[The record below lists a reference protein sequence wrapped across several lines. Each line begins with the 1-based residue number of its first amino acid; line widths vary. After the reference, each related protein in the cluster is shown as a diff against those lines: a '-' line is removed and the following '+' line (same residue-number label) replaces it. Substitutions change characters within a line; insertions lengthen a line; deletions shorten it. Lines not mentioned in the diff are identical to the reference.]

1 MAVLPLWV
9 NEPWTELVALAIVSG
24 VEKVVP
30 DVVSVP
36 EKGICIV
43 APAVGPMG
51 VMVWPGKNVSAV
63 KGMHALPLDP
73 QVRPFITGGAE
84 RRSVP
89 ATVTLQLDP
98 SARLLV

>member
-36 EKGICIV
+36 ENGICIV

-51 VMVWPGKNVSAV
+51 VMVWPGTNFSAV
-63 KGMHALPLDP
+63 KGMHSLP
-73 QVRPFITGGAE
+73 QVGRGRASRSGGAE
-84 RRSVP
+84 RRAVP
-89 ATVTLQLDP
+89 GTGKHVRQP
-98 SARLLV
+98 SARLV